1 MSLQKNFSAFLISS
15 LCVCPLAFCDEDHND
30 HEDRGRDEISYEE
43 RGLQGNFQGRPL
55 RPNAP
60 NPEPGPN
67 PEGQNPERL
76 RPRGYNDNIHIQ
88 EGPYNEGGY
97 RTREHVQAAESQAAE
112 SPMQEQR
119 MYNQQQQQNQQQIP

>member
-1 MSLQKNFSAFLISS
+1 MSLQKSFSIFLISS
-15 LCVCPLAFCDEDHND
+15 LAVCSLAFCDEDHED
-30 HEDRGRDEISYEE
+30 HEDRARDEISYEE
-43 RGLQGNFQGRPL
+43 RGLQGDFQGRPL

-60 NPEPGPN
+60 NPELGPN
-67 PEGQNPERL
+67 PARP
-76 RPRGYNDNIHIQ
+76 RPRGYNDNINIQ

-97 RTREHVQAAESQAAE
+97 RTRERVQADESQAAE